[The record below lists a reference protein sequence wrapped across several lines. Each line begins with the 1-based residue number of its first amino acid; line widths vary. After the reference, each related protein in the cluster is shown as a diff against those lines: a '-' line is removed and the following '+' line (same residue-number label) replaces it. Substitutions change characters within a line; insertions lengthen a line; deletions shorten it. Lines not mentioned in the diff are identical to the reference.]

1 MCTVHCCVCRSEGGP
16 SSKSPFN
23 NRYVLLCMYGVICA
37 LVFCWGG
44 GLSPYKI
51 VTLFEKIH
59 LCCIHDKN
67 IVSTS
72 STTIMLLL
80 NLSAAQEIEKYMSVH
95 RKGHRKP
102 RLSEP
107 LVATLKQNVQSPIR
121 IIRPSPT
128 PISPSYKAKAQTN
141 VNQLTHTHI

>member
-1 MCTVHCCVCRSEGGP
+1 MCEREGGGWRERERERER
-16 SSKSPFN
+16 K
-23 NRYVLLCMYGVICA
+23 REKE
-37 LVFCWGG
+37 GG
-44 GLSPYKI
+44 RERERVPPWASRI
-51 VTLFEKIH
+51 VAMILF
-59 LCCIHDKN
+59 
-67 IVSTS
+67 
-72 STTIMLLL
+72 LL
-80 NLSAAQEIEKYMSVH
+80 NLSIAQDIEKYLSVH

-141 VNQLTHTHI
+141 VSPLQCT

>member
-1 MCTVHCCVCRSEGGP
+1 MCINV
-16 SSKSPFN
+16 
-23 NRYVLLCMYGVICA
+23 
-37 LVFCWGG
+37 
-44 GLSPYKI
+44 
-51 VTLFEKIH
+51 
-59 LCCIHDKN
+59 
-67 IVSTS
+67 
-72 STTIMLLL
+72 MLLDL
-80 NLSAAQEIEKYMSVH
+80 LTARDIEKYVAVH

-141 VNQLTHTHI
+141 VSLCTHIYVPACSQSHSDLLILHTVFAQS

>member
-1 MCTVHCCVCRSEGGP
+1 MCERERERGREGGE
-16 SSKSPFN
+16 
-23 NRYVLLCMYGVICA
+23 REREGEIERE
-37 LVFCWGG
+37 GG
-44 GLSPYKI
+44 REREREGGRVPPWASRI
-51 VTLFEKIH
+51 VAMIL
-59 LCCIHDKN
+59 
-67 IVSTS
+67 
-72 STTIMLLL
+72 LLL
-80 NLSAAQEIEKYMSVH
+80 NLSVAQDIEKYLSVH

-141 VNQLTHTHI
+141 VSPLQCT

>member
-1 MCTVHCCVCRSEGGP
+1 MAT
-16 SSKSPFN
+16 
-23 NRYVLLCMYGVICA
+23 
-37 LVFCWGG
+37 
-44 GLSPYKI
+44 
-51 VTLFEKIH
+51 
-59 LCCIHDKN
+59 
-67 IVSTS
+67 
-72 STTIMLLL
+72 
-80 NLSAAQEIEKYMSVH
+80 AQEIEKYVAVH

-141 VNQLTHTHI
+141 VSLLGQAHIQAF

>member
-1 MCTVHCCVCRSEGGP
+1 MYVREREGEGERERDP
-16 SSKSPFN
+16 PWAS
-23 NRYVLLCMYGVICA
+23 
-37 LVFCWGG
+37 
-44 GLSPYKI
+44 KI
-51 VTLFEKIH
+51 VAMI
-59 LCCIHDKN
+59 
-67 IVSTS
+67 
-72 STTIMLLL
+72 LLL
-80 NLSAAQEIEKYMSVH
+80 NLSTAQEIEKYLSVH

-141 VNQLTHTHI
+141 VSLLKM